1 MGAPSTTALRVDT
14 VQSGLPRLS
23 QAGFSFSRFRRYF
36 KDTQSLLGAFFASES
51 HGKISRWKCLFRR
64 ISKPIVEV
72 SLLPN
77 IGMKGLSVCGQGP
90 PFT

>member
-1 MGAPSTTALRVDT
+1 MLVPI
-14 VQSGLPRLS
+14 RL
-23 QAGFSFSRFRRYF
+23 
-36 KDTQSLLGAFFASES
+36 LLGAFFVSES
-51 HGKISRWKCLFRR
+51 HGNISRWKSLFRR

-77 IGMKGLSVCGQGP
+77 IGMKGLSVCGQDP